1 MSLKM
6 NFKSLKIN
14 EWKQFQDI
22 EIDFHQKLTILTG
35 ANGSGKTTLLN
46 LLSRHFGWYFTELST
61 PTKDKTSGGIKW
73 ISGLLKWLK
82 RESVQNIPNNIGQI
96 VYTNNSIASLVIL
109 ESNNPQYTV
118 DIQSQQALN
127 GLNIVSHRD
136 IFKYHQVGSI
146 PTTKRSK
153 KEACNIVLQNNLQYY
168 VQGNQYRQNVNFSI
182 KETLLSW
189 AISGAGNEYIEP
201 DTELKNNFEDFQEIL
216 RILLPKSIGFRN
228 ITIRNYEIVLI
239 TDSGEFM
246 IDAVSGGIAS
256 IIDMAWQIYNFDDR
270 TDSFI
275 VLIDEIENHLH
286 PTMQRAILPDLVT
299 AFPNVQFI
307 VSTHS
312 PLVVGSVKDSNVY
325 AFRYNESNRV
335 FSEKLDLVNKA
346 KTATEIL
353 NEVLGIP
360 FTMPL
365 WAETALNQLVAKYKD
380 IEITEQS
387 MDSMRAEFK
396 AIGLESLMPIAIKG
410 VFKND

>member
-1 MSLKM
+1 M

-73 ISGLLKWLK
+73 ISGFLKWFK

-96 VYTNNSIASLVIL
+96 VYTNDSIANLVIH
-109 ESNNPQYTV
+109 ENNNPQYTV

-136 IFKYHQVGSI
+136 IFKYQQVGSI
-146 PTTKRSK
+146 PTAKRSK

-189 AISGAGNEYIEP
+189 AISGAGNEFIEP
-201 DTELKNNFEDFQEIL
+201 DAELKKNFEDFQEIL

-256 IIDMAWQIYNFDDR
+256 IIDIAWQIYNFADR
-270 TDSFI
+270 TESFI

-307 VSTHS
+307 ISTHS

-365 WAETALNQLVAKYKD
+365 WAEAALNELVAKYRG

-387 MDSMRAEFK
+387 INAMRAEFK

>member
-1 MSLKM
+1 M

-22 EIDFHQKLTILTG
+22 EIVFHEQLTILTG

-73 ISGLLKWLK
+73 ISGFLKWFK
-82 RESVQNIPNNIGQI
+82 RESVQNAPNNIGQI
-96 VYTNNSIASLVIL
+96 VYTNNGIANLVIH
-109 ESNNPQYTV
+109 ESNTPQYAV
-118 DIQSQQALN
+118 DIQSQQTLN

-136 IFKYHQVGSI
+136 IFKYQQVGSI

-153 KEACNIVLQNNLQYY
+153 KEACDIVLHNNLRYY
-168 VQGNQYRQNVNFSI
+168 VEGDGYRQNVNYSI

-201 DTELKNNFEDFQEIL
+201 DAELKKNFEDFQEIL

-256 IIDMAWQIYNFDDR
+256 IIDMAWQIYNFADR
-270 TDSFI
+270 TESFI

-307 VSTHS
+307 ISTHS

-365 WAETALNQLVAKYKD
+365 WAEAALNELVAKYKG

-387 MDSMRAEFK
+387 IDSMRAEFK

>member
-1 MSLKM
+1 M

-22 EIDFHQKLTILTG
+22 EIVFHKQLTILTG

-61 PTKDKTSGGIKW
+61 PTKDKISGGIQW
-73 ISGLLKWLK
+73 FSGIIKLLTKG
-82 RESVQNIPNNIGQI
+82 SVQNVPNSIGQI
-96 VYTNNSIASLVIL
+96 VYSNNGIANLVIH
-109 ESNNPQYTV
+109 ESNNPQYAV
-118 DIQSQQALN
+118 EIIPQQILN

-136 IFKYHQVGSI
+136 LFRYQQVSSI
-146 PTTKRSK
+146 PTKKRSK
-153 KEACNIVLQNNLQYY
+153 KEACEIVKNNNISFYTQY
-168 VQGNQYRQNVNFSI
+168 NPHKQNVNFSI

-201 DTELKNNFEDFQEIL
+201 DTELKNNFEDFQGIL
-216 RILLPKSIGFRN
+216 RILLPKSIGFNN
-228 ITIRNYEIVLI
+228 ITIRNYEIVLV

-256 IIDMAWQIYNFDDR
+256 IIDMAWQIYNFGDR
-270 TDSFI
+270 TESFI

-299 AFPNVQFI
+299 AFPNAQFI

-325 AFRYNESNRV
+325 AFRYNDSNRV

-365 WAETALNQLVAKYKD
+365 WAEAALNELVTKYRGV
-380 IEITEQS
+380 EITEQS
-387 MDSMRAEFK
+387 IDSMRAEFK
-396 AIGLESLMPIAIKG
+396 EIGLESLMPIAIKG
-410 VFKND
+410 VFKK

>member
-1 MSLKM
+1 M
-6 NFKSLKIN
+6 
-14 EWKQFQDI
+14 
-22 EIDFHQKLTILTG
+22 
-35 ANGSGKTTLLN
+35 
-46 LLSRHFGWYFTELST
+46 
-61 PTKDKTSGGIKW
+61 
-73 ISGLLKWLK
+73 
-82 RESVQNIPNNIGQI
+82 
-96 VYTNNSIASLVIL
+96 
-109 ESNNPQYTV
+109 
-118 DIQSQQALN
+118 
-127 GLNIVSHRD
+127 
-136 IFKYHQVGSI
+136 
-146 PTTKRSK
+146 
-153 KEACNIVLQNNLQYY
+153 QNNLRYY
-168 VQGNQYRQNVNFSI
+168 VEGDGYRQNVNYSI

-201 DTELKNNFEDFQEIL
+201 DAELKKNFEDFQEIL
-216 RILLPKSIGFRN
+216 RMLLPKSIGFKN

-256 IIDMAWQIYNFDDR
+256 IIDMAWQIYNFADR
-270 TDSFI
+270 TESFI

-365 WAETALNQLVAKYKD
+365 WAEAALNQLVAKYRG

-396 AIGLESLMPIAIKG
+396 EIGLESLMPIAIKG
-410 VFKND
+410 VFE

>member
-1 MSLKM
+1 M
-6 NFKSLKIN
+6 NFRSLKIN

-22 EIDFHQKLTILTG
+22 EIVFHEKITILTG

-46 LLSRHFGWYFTELST
+46 LLSRHFGWNFTELST
-61 PTKDKTSGGIKW
+61 PTKDKTSGTIKW
-73 ISGLLKWLK
+73 ISGFLKWFK
-82 RESVQNIPNNIGQI
+82 RESAQNIPNNIGQI
-96 VYTNNSIASLVIL
+96 IYTNNSIAKLVIH
-109 ESNNPQYTV
+109 ENNNPQYAV
-118 DIQSQQALN
+118 DIESQQTLN

-136 IFKYHQVGSI
+136 IFKYQKVESI

-153 KEACNIVLQNNLQYY
+153 KEACNIVFQNNLRYF
-168 VQGNQYRQNVNFSI
+168 VQGNEYRQNVNYSI
-182 KETLLSW
+182 KETLISW

-201 DTELKNNFEDFQEIL
+201 DAELKKNFEDFQEIL
-216 RILLPKSIGFRN
+216 RMLLPKSIGFKN

-256 IIDMAWQIYNFDDR
+256 IIDMTWQIFNFADR
-270 TDSFI
+270 TESFI

-307 VSTHS
+307 ISTYS

-346 KTATEIL
+346 RTATEIL

-365 WAETALNQLVAKYKD
+365 WAEAALNELVTKYRGID
-380 IEITEQS
+380 ITEHS

-410 VFKND
+410 VFEK